1 MKSLLALFALVFL
14 ISISI
19 TAVAQALSYPS
30 GEVGQD
36 ISWPNCGNLKF
47 EPASFGIVGVTG
59 GLSFHPN
66 QCVGEEAG
74 LYKSNLSLY
83 VNTGYPGLPYA
94 QKYSSYPYDCSMND
108 MNCLAYDYGYNAGK
122 YATTYALSHGA
133 VSNNWWLDVET
144 VNSWS
149 YNTGVN
155 ISSLEGEYA
164 AIKNSASPSTI
175 GYYSYPAEW
184 ESLTNNWSNGNPSW
198 VATDSNYKS
207 VAVSQCHG
215 DSFTG
220 GQTELAQYISK
231 LDLDLAC
238 K

>member
-1 MKSLLALFALVFL
+1 MKSLLASFALVFL

-19 TAVAQALSYPS
+19 TGIAQALSYPS

-47 EPASFGIVGVTG
+47 APASFGIVGVTG

-66 QCVGEEAG
+66 QCVGEEAS

-83 VNTGYPGLPYA
+83 VNTGYPGLPYTE
-94 QKYSSYPYDCSMND
+94 KYSSYPYDCSSSD

-122 YATTYALSHGA
+122 YATTYALSHGV
-133 VSNNWWLDVET
+133 VSNSWWLDVET

-149 YNTGVN
+149 NSTSVN
-155 ISSLEGEYA
+155 ISSLQGEYT
-164 AIKNSASPSTI
+164 AIKNSLSPNII

-184 ESLTNNWSNGNPSW
+184 TTLTNNWNNGNPSW

-207 VAVSQCHG
+207 VAIKQCQG
-215 DSFTG
+215 NDFTG
-220 GQTELAQYISK
+220 GDTELTQYIGK